1 MIETVFCDHISAR
14 ARCMFADAGYEFAST
29 PREASLIWLRTKFR
43 QYFDTLSEGQ
53 LINHLPNQRE
63 LVEKG
68 DLTKNIQSYYAAH
81 PEAVKEVEPFHP
93 ESYRL
98 YVNGERKQFFSQ
110 LSHEKSPGNIW
121 ILKPTNLSKGR
132 GIEIFSDPV
141 EIWHRFRS
149 AEASDRE
156 KYVIQR
162 YISNPLLLDGK
173 KSEIRMY
180 WLIASLD
187 PFLVL
192 LYPEGTV
199 RLNTLPYTLD
209 QLDNP
214 LIHVTNAYQQKS
226 HPDYDPD
233 AVLKWTF
240 AALGEFLAEK
250 EGEADAGFVGKR
262 LVETVKGHLQV
273 VSRGAYSNLIQGTK
287 PEGCFGVYGVDMIVD
302 DTLKVWLTEIQK
314 GPGLSYSNPV
324 KKRLIPPM
332 FNEAVQIMFEVRR
345 RKLRGESLLKLDAMQ
360 RFEWV
365 INEAS

>member
-1 MIETVFCDHISAR
+1 
-14 ARCMFADAGYEFAST
+14 MFADAGYDFAST
-29 PREASLIWLRTKFR
+29 PKEASLIWLRTKFR
-43 QYFDTLSEGQ
+43 QYFNTLSEGQ

-68 DLTKNIQSYYAAH
+68 DLTKNIQAFYAAN
-81 PEAVKEVEPFHP
+81 PGACRDVEPFYP

-98 YVNGERKQFFSQ
+98 YVPEEHKRFFAT
-110 LSHEKSPGNIW
+110 LSNDEGPDNMW
-121 ILKPTNLSKGR
+121 ILKPVNLSKGR
-132 GIEIFSDPV
+132 GIEIFSDLSKLRK
-141 EIWHRFRS
+141 RFQRPDP
-149 AEASDRE
+149 EDPER
-156 KYVIQR
+156 YIIQR
-162 YISNPLLLDGK
+162 YIKDPLLLDGK

-199 RLNTLPYTLD
+199 RLNTLPYSLD

-214 LIHVTNAYQQKS
+214 LIHVTNAYQQKT
-226 HPDYDPD
+226 HPDYNPD

-240 AALGEFLAEK
+240 QALGQFLAEK
-250 EGEADAGFVGKR
+250 GGESDASFVGRR
-262 LVETVKGHLQV
+262 LVETVKGQLRI
-273 VSRGAYSNLIQGTK
+273 VSLGSHHNLMQDISD
-287 PEGCFGVYGVDMIVD
+287 EGYFGLYGVDMIVD
-302 DTLKVWLTEIQK
+302 ESLKVWMTEIQK

-332 FNEAVQIMFEVRR
+332 FIEAIEIMFEVRR
-345 RKLRGESLLKLDAMQ
+345 RKLLGESLKHLDAMK

-365 INEAS
+365 VNESL